1 MSEITYRI
9 QDVIPTHKCKVCGA
23 LWRYNEEGAGSW
35 TLRSSA
41 CGSCC
46 DNAAMGDQI
55 EPIRVTLPINSLV
68 IT

>member
-1 MSEITYRI
+1 MSENKYRI

-23 LWRYNEEGAGSW
+23 LWRYNEVGVSSW
-35 TLRSSA
+35 TLRSPT

-46 DNAAMGDQI
+46 DNALMGDQI
-55 EPIRVTLPINSLV
+55 EPITVTLPINSLV

>member
-35 TLRSSA
+35 TLRSPT

-46 DNAAMGDQI
+46 DNALMGDQI
-55 EPIRVTLPINSLV
+55 EPITVTLPINSLV